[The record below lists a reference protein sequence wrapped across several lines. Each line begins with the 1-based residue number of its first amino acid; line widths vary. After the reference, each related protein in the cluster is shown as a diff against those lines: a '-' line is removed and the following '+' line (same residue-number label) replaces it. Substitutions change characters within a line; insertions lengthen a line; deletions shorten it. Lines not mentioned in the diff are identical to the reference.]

1 MNSYS
6 FFVEGGRGGG
16 QLIKKIQ
23 PPDEG
28 LIRERGGGLI
38 KAFMVCII

>member
-28 LIRERGGGLI
+28 LIRERGGGGLL
-38 KAFMVCII
+38 KRLWYA

>member
-6 FFVEGGRGGG
+6 FLLREEGGG

-28 LIRERGGGLI
+28 LLEREGGGGLL
-38 KAFMVCII
+38 KRLWYA